1 MFVFYTAILC
11 VDDSVVDLE
20 TLEALYENVSK
31 DGVKMWLITK
41 VFWTQSLGSTG
52 N

>member
-1 MFVFYTAILC
+1 MIVFYTAILC

-31 DGVKMWLITK
+31 QAGVKLWLITI
-41 VFWTQSLGSTG
+41 VFQTQ
-52 N
+52 NK

>member
-31 DGVKMWLITK
+31 GGVKMWFITE
-41 VFWTQSLGSTG
+41 VFWIQTSGCSGS
-52 N
+52 